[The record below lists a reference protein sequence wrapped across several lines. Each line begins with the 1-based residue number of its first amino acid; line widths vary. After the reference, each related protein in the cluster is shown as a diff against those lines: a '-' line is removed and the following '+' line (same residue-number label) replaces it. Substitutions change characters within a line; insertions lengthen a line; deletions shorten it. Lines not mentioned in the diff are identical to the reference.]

1 MARTSTV
8 LHVDTLSIEGALFT
22 AEWLAKVAAT
32 QAALQTDADYGV
44 RAGFNLREEIGFAWR
59 SAQSLWRQFDQAR
72 QQPGGDAWGI
82 SQRFATELLRQCF
95 AFQLT
100 QHSTPLVVAERNY
113 PVPFSALDAHVPV
126 VVSPHDE
133 SKPLDVAHD
142 RLGDSSGERIR
153 RRSAFGLLQE
163 SLNAL
168 PDALWGVATNG
179 LQLRIARDNA
189 SLTRPAWVQ
198 VDLERMF
205 TEDRYA
211 DFSVLWLLLHA
222 TRFGVS
228 GSASPDCALEQWRNA
243 CREQGVRAR
252 ETLRGG
258 VEAALLALGQGFV
271 SHPANTVLRDALA
284 TGRLS
289 PQNYLREL
297 LRLVYRQIFLL
308 TVEEREILHRSDAHP
323 QAVALYAEGYSLR
336 RLRERAVR
344 RSAHDR
350 HGDLWQALKQVW
362 LGLAVGESLLALP
375 PLGGLFESTQCPTL
389 DACKLENRYLLN
401 ALFHLAWLRPEANAP
416 LTRVNWRDM
425 GPEELGS
432 IYESLLEL
440 VPMLSNEHRQFGFQ
454 TGAATR
460 GNARKTTG
468 SYYTHDSLVQEQ
480 LDSALEPV
488 IAAILATHPVGEEAV
503 RALLAISVIDPACGS
518 GHFLLASARRIAG
531 HLARVRAQMRDA
543 LLGNS
548 GQPTPEDY
556 RHALRDVV
564 THCVYGV
571 DMNPMALE
579 LARMALWLEAYTP
592 DAPLGFIDHHFQ
604 LGNALLGV
612 MDPKVILDGVPDEAY
627 KELTGDNKDLCRDL
641 KKRNKQERT
650 GLQRM
655 RAAASFSQSLQSM
668 DLSATALPLQQLDEL
683 PDASLADIAAKRQAY
698 EALQQGAGDDG
709 LALALHLYC
718 AAYLLPKH
726 GTNEADTVVPTT
738 QDVMN
743 ALLGQPVAARKKEAA
758 LQLAKRTPLL
768 HWKLGFAQVFARGG
782 FTVVLANPP
791 WERMK
796 LQEEEYFSA
805 RAPSVAEATNM
816 EERAIAIQELSRH
829 PSDTPERRIYD
840 EFIFE
845 KQLAKSGSV
854 FCHGPRYP
862 LTGVGDVNSYALF
875 AETMIEILSAA
886 GRAAFIVPSGL
897 ATDKSTK
904 EIFGFLMST
913 KRLSSFYEFENE
925 GFFPDAGQGHMLRFA
940 LVTIIGSDQVVD
952 HASFLFQGKS
962 INDLKDER
970 RVFALTPEEINIVNP
985 NTRTCPI
992 FQTQRDAD
1000 LIKRIYDRV
1009 PVLVKD
1015 ARAGVNEINPWGIS
1029 FTSTFHMSNDLS
1041 LFKKKADFDMEKHHR
1056 IGNTYLFGS
1065 QRFVPLLE
1073 AKTIY
1078 IFNHRHGD
1086 FDDAEPGHRA
1096 HVLPTI
1102 PESRLASPQYFAFPY
1117 YWVDEKDVDLSM
1129 TAEELARPWRFVFR
1143 AVTDSRASA
1152 RTVISAVVPKAG
1164 VGNSLTSLSFSKN
1177 LSPKLVACF
1186 VANFGA
1192 LVFDY
1197 VARNK
1202 IGGLNLNHFMVKQLP
1217 VISPTNY
1224 TDLDMEF
1231 VVPRVLELT
1240 YTSDDLV
1247 GWARDLE
1254 YVGKPYVFNRERR
1267 SLLMAELDAY
1277 YSRLY
1282 GLDRNELRFLL
1293 DPQALDSDFPSE
1305 TFPVLKR
1312 NEQREFGEYRT
1323 GRLVLEAW
1331 DRMEQGEL

>member
-1 MARTSTV
+1 MARTSFD

-22 AEWLAKVAAT
+22 AEWLAKVAAS
-32 QAALQTDADYGV
+32 QATLQTDADYGV

-100 QHSTPLVVAERNY
+100 QHSTPMVVNERNY
-113 PVPFSALDAHVPV
+113 PVQFSALDAHVPV

-133 SKPLDVAHD
+133 AKPLDTAQD
-142 RLGDSSGERIR
+142 RLGDNSGERIR

-163 SLNAL
+163 SLNAM

-198 VDLERMF
+198 VDMERMF
-205 TEDRYA
+205 AEDRYA

-222 TRFGVS
+222 TRFGVL
-228 GSASPDCALEQWRNA
+228 GSASTDCALEQWRNA
-243 CREQGVRAR
+243 CREQGTRAR

-271 SHPANTVLRDALA
+271 SHPANTALREALA

-289 PQNYLREL
+289 PQDYLREL

-308 TVEEREILHRSDAHP
+308 TVEEREILHRTDANP
-323 QAVALYAEGYSLR
+323 QAVVLYTEGYSLR

-375 PLGGLFESTQCPTL
+375 PLGGLFESSQCSTL
-389 DACKLENRYLLN
+389 DACKLENRHLLN

-440 VPMLSNEHRQFGFQ
+440 VPMLSNEHRQFGFH

-488 IAAILATHPVGEEAV
+488 IAAILASHPVGEEAV
-503 RALLAISVIDPACGS
+503 QALLAISVIDPACGS
-518 GHFLLASARRIAG
+518 GHFLLAAARRIAG

-543 LLGNS
+543 QLGNS

-612 MDPKVILDGVPDEAY
+612 MDPKVILDGVPDDAY
-627 KELTGDNKDLCRDL
+627 KALTGDNNALCLDL

-668 DLSATALPLQQLDEL
+668 DLSATALPLQQLDAL
-683 PDASLADIAAKRQAY
+683 PDATLADIAAKRQAY
-698 EALQQGAGDDG
+698 EALKQGAGDDG
-709 LALALHLYC
+709 LALALNLYC

-726 GTNEADTVVPTT
+726 GTNEADTAVPTT

-743 ALLGQPVAARKKEAA
+743 ALLGQPVTARKKEAA

-782 FTVVLANPP
+782 FSVVLANPP
-791 WERMK
+791 WDMVQ
-796 LQEEEYFSA
+796 LDPEEYFSS
-805 RAPSVAEATNM
+805 RDLRVAEAQTQAARIRLIEDVIRLDNPHVYSEYLEARDLVHRSQAFIHGSGRFPLSSFGRINLAPLFVEVTLQILSESGRAGLVVPSGVATDSFNQYLFAHLSRGRLVQLIDFENREAIFAAVHRSYKFCLLTIGAVLETRFAFFLTNTEQLKDPRRSFALTSDDISRLNPNTLTCPVFRSQKDAELTKRIYQNVPVFWDEAKPDGNPWNVEFM
-816 EERAIAIQELSRH
+816 LMFMMNTHSALFHDASQKHVLTDPVPLYEGKMVHHFDHRWATYIGVEGNSREMTDAEKEDVAAAAQPKYWLERAEIDKRFGDKHASKEWLLGFRDITNATNERTVIAHVIPRSAVGNQFPLVFSDKPVGHVAALLGSLSSLVLDFHARH
-829 PSDTPERRIYD
+829 KVGGTHLNFYLA
-840 EFIFE
+840 
-845 KQLAKSGSV
+845 KQLA
-854 FCHGPRYP
+854 
-862 LTGVGDVNSYALF
+862 
-875 AETMIEILSAA
+875 
-886 GRAAFIVPSGL
+886 
-897 ATDKSTK
+897 
-904 EIFGFLMST
+904 
-913 KRLSSFYEFENE
+913 
-925 GFFPDAGQGHMLRFA
+925 
-940 LVTIIGSDQVVD
+940 
-952 HASFLFQGKS
+952 
-962 INDLKDER
+962 
-970 RVFALTPEEINIVNP
+970 
-985 NTRTCPI
+985 
-992 FQTQRDAD
+992 
-1000 LIKRIYDRV
+1000 
-1009 PVLVKD
+1009 
-1015 ARAGVNEINPWGIS
+1015 
-1029 FTSTFHMSNDLS
+1029 
-1041 LFKKKADFDMEKHHR
+1041 
-1056 IGNTYLFGS
+1056 
-1065 QRFVPLLE
+1065 
-1073 AKTIY
+1073 
-1078 IFNHRHGD
+1078 
-1086 FDDAEPGHRA
+1086 
-1096 HVLPTI
+1096 VLPPST
-1102 PESRLASPQYFAFPY
+1102 
-1117 YWVDEKDVDLSM
+1117 
-1129 TAEELARPWRFVFR
+1129 
-1143 AVTDSRASA
+1143 
-1152 RTVISAVVPKAG
+1152 
-1164 VGNSLTSLSFSKN
+1164 
-1177 LSPKLVACF
+1177 
-1186 VANFGA
+1186 
-1192 LVFDY
+1192 
-1197 VARNK
+1197 
-1202 IGGLNLNHFMVKQLP
+1202 
-1217 VISPTNY
+1217 Y
-1224 TDLDMEF
+1224 TDTVLQQI
-1231 VVPRVLELT
+1231 VPRVLELT
-1240 YTSDDLV
+1240 YTANDLRPFYADV
-1247 GWARDLE
+1247 VSENPNWDLRP
-1254 YVGKPYVFNRERR
+1254 GADRGQPWRWNPERR
-1267 SLLMAELDAY
+1267 AKIRSELDAIY
-1277 YSRLY
+1277 ARLY
-1282 GLDRNELRFLL
+1282 ALSRDDLRYIL
-1293 DPQALDSDFPSE
+1293 DPADVMGDDYPSE
-1305 TFPVLKR
+1305 TFRGLKNKEIR
-1312 NEQREFGEYRT
+1312 HLGEYRT
-1323 GRLVLEAW
+1323 RRLVLEAW